1 MIVYKKANIFCNPYY
16 NFKLLI
22 KADLWKVL
30 NTVYRLCA
38 QSMRQYSIY
47 YNT

>member
-16 NFKLLI
+16 KLHI

-30 NTVYRLCA
+30 NTVYKLCA
-38 QSMRQYSIY
+38 QSKRQYSVY

>member
-16 NFKLLI
+16 KLHI

>member
-16 NFKLLI
+16 KLLI

-38 QSMRQYSIY
+38 QSMRQISIY

>member
-1 MIVYKKANIFCNPYY
+1 MIVYKKANIFCNPYC
-16 NFKLLI
+16 KLLI

-47 YNT
+47 MYYNT